1 MINIEVEVK
10 VNGEPVKVSGKLNDL
25 VAWFIT
31 QKLVSDDGAT
41 ASFASTPKVKGQ
53 DTSGRY
59 SVPHVKKAWTDEGE
73 QLLIDTIKERRS
85 QGVSFGHITKEVGEK
100 LERSASSVWT
110 KLNKL
115 RAAGRL

>member
-31 QKLVSDDGAT
+31 QKLVSDEGAT
-41 ASFASTPKVKGQ
+41 ASFASPVKAPKA

-59 SVPHVKKAWTDEGE
+59 SVPHIKKAWSDENE
-73 QLLIDTIKERRS
+73 QLLIDTARIERAR
-85 QGVSFGHITKEVGEK
+85 GVSWSHVAKDIGAQ
-100 LERSASSVWT
+100 LNRSASSVWT
-110 KLNKL
+110 KINKL
-115 RAAGRL
+115 RGAGRL